1 MKQNFHK
8 DGACTADRQQDCKF
22 FKPISDKVAWCKFCL
37 LGKNCDS
44 KKAAEGYLH
53 DISAS
58 SAQTI
63 YREIQDV

>member
-8 DGACTADRQQDCKF
+8 DGTCTADRQQDCKF

-44 KKAAEGYLH
+44 KKAAEGRLFF
-53 DISAS
+53 SK
-58 SAQTI
+58 
-63 YREIQDV
+63 EIL